1 MMARENRRLTWIAV
15 ALLALIPIVIGAT
28 YPNVIFPSIGSI
40 DSYAFVGLGLN
51 YDLPSIFPL
60 YYKSSRVAWVLVEY
74 LGRHLLP
81 PLPAQW
87 AIQAVAR
94 LLAGLAT
101 FFGLRA
107 LFGLWP
113 AFLSACFL
121 LVFTEFYSASPPDYM
136 NTFAAGLYA
145 LSFALATSAAQRSSS
160 RALFLLAGAAFAL
173 SVHTSIYYA
182 PLGLLLALH
191 TLVVRKT
198 TSWGDVAMIALWA
211 LLGAL
216 AATVVLGLVALR
228 FGRSFQFWQ
237 SQLGFF
243 FDYVPAAQHQW
254 WYAWSSGWYFRA
266 PYFACFAM
274 MAVVAALAAALIW
287 MRDRDEGGGLARL
300 RVGVLLQFVLIFL
313 IWCAL
318 QSLGQELL
326 YPNHAMYPLLVPFV
340 GAIAALAARL
350 PPPASSRAAIAMMV
364 AIGALFVLFLVWR
377 PVFYAIRNFDDRH
390 TPFYAGLLGFAVV
403 GVVALVAG
411 RVGRGGAGAVLIAL
425 VLAITNVAAAS
436 DNSFL
441 TLFAPSACTFN
452 RDGYL
457 SIVGL
462 VRAVKAR
469 DPGLSFVYV
478 WLDLKETTAAA
489 NCGAVRVGDLAT
501 SLTAT
506 GFDYIDGDSG
516 GMPAVSDIPDARIKF
531 IAQRFSS
538 LIVASHD
545 RRPADDLQHRL
556 QALGVA
562 TRREPLH
569 VEQGDLKLDFILL
582 RRD

>member
-1 MMARENRRLTWIAV
+1 
-15 ALLALIPIVIGAT
+15 
-28 YPNVIFPSIGSI
+28 
-40 DSYAFVGLGLN
+40 
-51 YDLPSIFPL
+51 
-60 YYKSSRVAWVLVEY
+60 
-74 LGRHLLP
+74 
-81 PLPAQW
+81 
-87 AIQAVAR
+87 
-94 LLAGLAT
+94 
-101 FFGLRA
+101 
-107 LFGLWP
+107 
-113 AFLSACFL
+113 
-121 LVFTEFYSASPPDYM
+121 
-136 NTFAAGLYA
+136 
-145 LSFALATSAAQRSSS
+145 
-160 RALFLLAGAAFAL
+160 
-173 SVHTSIYYA
+173 
-182 PLGLLLALH
+182 
-191 TLVVRKT
+191 
-198 TSWGDVAMIALWA
+198 
-211 LLGAL
+211 
-216 AATVVLGLVALR
+216 
-228 FGRSFQFWQ
+228 
-237 SQLGFF
+237 
-243 FDYVPAAQHQW
+243 
-254 WYAWSSGWYFRA
+254 
-266 PYFACFAM
+266 M

-287 MRDRDEGGGLARL
+287 MCNRDEGGGLARL
-300 RVGVLLQFVLIFL
+300 RVGVLLQFILIFL

-350 PPPASSRAAIAMMV
+350 PPPASSRAAIAAMV
-364 AIGALFVLFLVWR
+364 AIAALFVLFLVWR
-377 PVFYAIRNFDDRH
+377 PVFYAVRNFPDGH
-390 TPFYAGLLGFAVV
+390 MPFYAGLLGFAVV

-411 RVGRGGAGAVLIAL
+411 RVGGAGAVLIAL

-441 TLFAPSACTFN
+441 TLFAPSACNFN

-457 SIVGL
+457 SIVSL

-516 GMPAVSDIPDARIKF
+516 GMPAVNDIPDARMKF

-545 RRPADDLQHRL
+545 RRPADDLQRRL
-556 QALGVA
+556 QALGIA

-569 VEQGDLKLDFILL
+569 VEQGDLRLDFVLL